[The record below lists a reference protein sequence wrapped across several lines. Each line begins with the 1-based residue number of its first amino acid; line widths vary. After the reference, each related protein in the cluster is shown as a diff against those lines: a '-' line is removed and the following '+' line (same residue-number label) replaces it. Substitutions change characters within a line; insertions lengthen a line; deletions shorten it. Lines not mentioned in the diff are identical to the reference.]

1 MKKIIDKSIFEKL
14 IYKFGINSNYQEIEN
29 FEKKIQNFKFNT
41 TQLWNKTINEN
52 LVNKLIND
60 FESWSNV
67 LKYIDKNYSW
77 FKSIGTEELA
87 RKITIEGIY
96 NKKNILKKNFKCKE
110 ILFQITLNQKAY
122 QKKKII
128 KIDFNLLD
136 KYSIFIKQGYND
148 NLSSLIYSLDHS
160 CYSNKKINI
169 HHRKSYH
176 DHLFAIIT
184 LENEPFNTCEYNL
197 SWLLETGWW
206 PYFYQIN
213 HELQSFCNKNN
224 LDYHFPIH
232 VSKNNLF
239 SMSTINFASI
249 DKMIEKFK
257 IQKNKFKNLDK
268 LNVAILKQI
277 IFIKQKIAIKYIENL
292 LAEQ

>member
-1 MKKIIDKSIFEKL
+1 MKKIIDKSTFDKL

-41 TQLWNKTINEN
+41 TKIWNKNINED
-52 LVNKLIND
+52 LINKIIDD
-60 FESWSNV
+60 FDSWLNI

-77 FKSIGTEELA
+77 FKSIETEELA
-87 RKITIEGIY
+87 KKIIVDGIY
-96 NKKNILKKNFKCKE
+96 NKKSVFKKNFKCKE

-136 KYSIFIKQGYND
+136 KYAIFIKQGYND

-160 CYSNKKINI
+160 YYNNKKINI
-169 HHRKSYH
+169 HHRKSYR
-176 DHLFAIIT
+176 DHLFAIVT
-184 LENEPFNTCEYNL
+184 LEGEPFDTCEHNL

-206 PYFYQIN
+206 PYFYKIN
-213 HELQSFCNKNN
+213 HELKSFCIKNN

-239 SMSTINFASI
+239 SMSIINFSTI
-249 DKMIEKFK
+249 DKMIENFKLEKIKFK
-257 IQKNKFKNLDK
+257 DLEK
-268 LNVAILKQI
+268 LNTAILKQI

-292 LAEQ
+292 LEEK